1 MSSVMFHYVKTT
13 SNVRKIY
20 RILLCLI
27 DFLTML
33 LKLQEN
39 INVDAIKSEL
49 QQQIDRGCC
58 RNNYRFEI
66 NLIYKIIHEYTNYE
80 LHQWQIYGDDKK
92 IVDREIRSLLIKIST
107 LDTSL
112 TWDCLS
118 ILSRYRNLY
127 TFRKKINNQY
137 IKGNK

>member
-1 MSSVMFHYVKTT
+1 
-13 SNVRKIY
+13 
-20 RILLCLI
+20 
-27 DFLTML
+27 ML

-39 INVDAIKSEL
+39 INVDAIKGAL
-49 QQQIDRGCC
+49 QQQIDAGCC
-58 RNNYRFEI
+58 RNNYPFEI

-80 LHQWQIYGDDKK
+80 LYQWQIYGDDKK

-107 LDTSL
+107 LDTLL

-137 IKGNK
+137 IKENK

>member
-1 MSSVMFHYVKTT
+1 
-13 SNVRKIY
+13 
-20 RILLCLI
+20 
-27 DFLTML
+27 ML

-39 INVDAIKSEL
+39 INVDEIKGAL
-49 QQQIDRGCC
+49 QQQIDAGWC
-58 RNNYRFEI
+58 RNNYPFEI

-80 LHQWQIYGDDKK
+80 LYQWQIYGDDKK

-137 IKGNK
+137 IKENK

>member
-1 MSSVMFHYVKTT
+1 
-13 SNVRKIY
+13 
-20 RILLCLI
+20 
-27 DFLTML
+27 ML

-39 INVDAIKSEL
+39 INVDAIKGDL
-49 QQQIDRGCC
+49 QQQIDKGCC
-58 RNNYRFEI
+58 KNNYPFEI

-80 LHQWQIYGDDKK
+80 LYQWQIYGDDKK